1 MNGAIEELG
10 KIAEALV
17 YEQREE
23 EKRLAAVIEGKSLRI
38 RRSEGVTWSP
48 VTIEDQ
54 DFTFGGR
61 VRLMVKM
68 QHNAGLTGAFRTGSP
83 VSIYQA
89 NEAGAPQVPAEVRIG
104 IVRRANA
111 ASLEIILDGI
121 PLTAAET
128 HERWTLDAR
137 SDDRT
142 FQRMARATSHWINTD
157 DEGEQGLRDALLD
170 EGALPEAV
178 SHVRPQTALVGP
190 PPALNP
196 QQQAWFI
203 DALNEPVLSL
213 LHGPPGTGKTT
224 ALLAYVVEMVH
235 RKKRLLLTAPSNAAV
250 DLLVA
255 GCAERGISAVRM
267 GHPMRLS
274 DEVQRFG
281 LDMLVEADPEYK
293 QVRDLRKRAKKAWQ
307 IVDRFHRNFGSEQ
320 RSERAAARHDAKS
333 LQKEAFELERFIAE
347 RIIRQA
353 HVVCAT
359 LSGSAS
365 EALATEKFD
374 CVIIDESGQA
384 MLPAALIAMRKS
396 NRYILAGDPHQLP
409 PVIKSD
415 KARKMGL
422 DESALARFMRSK
434 SCAERITLLTE
445 QYRMHPDIMAPS
457 SEWFYEGRLQAA
469 PEMLLHALPDILRS
483 PWTFIDSAGCG
494 FDEEKEEGSASTF
507 NAAEAE
513 FVLQRTLEILQAC
526 PDFQVGVIAPYRA
539 QVAELMRQFDA
550 LGVQAGMRERVE
562 FATVDAFQGQERDAI
577 VISLTRSNSEGEV
590 GFLKEY
596 RRTNVAM
603 TRAKH
608 HLLMIG
614 DGATLG
620 SDSFYRQLIERAEE
634 SRAYF
639 SAWEWLYA
647 S

>member
-142 FQRMARATSHWINTD
+142 FQRMARAMSHWINTD

-190 PPALNP
+190 RPALNA

-255 GCAERGISAVRM
+255 GCAKRGISAVRM

-384 MLPAALIAMRKS
+384 MLPAALIPMRKS

-415 KARKMGL
+415 KARTMGL

-469 PEMLLHALPDILRS
+469 PEMLLHALPEILRC

-507 NAAEAE
+507 NGAEAE

-526 PDFQVGVIAPYRA
+526 PTFQVGVIAPYRA
-539 QVAELMRQFDA
+539 QVSELMRQFDA
-550 LGVQAGMRERVE
+550 LGVQADMRERVE

-577 VISLTRSNSEGEV
+577 VISFTRSNSEGEV

-620 SDSFYRQLIERAEE
+620 SDSFYHQLIERAEE
-634 SRAYF
+634 SQAYF
-639 SAWEWLYA
+639 SAWEWLYP

>member
-68 QHNAGLTGAFRTGSP
+68 QHNAGLSGAFRTGSP
-83 VSIYQA
+83 VSMYQA
-89 NEAGAPQVPAEVRIG
+89 NESGAPQVPAEVRIG
-104 IVRRANA
+104 IVRKANA
-111 ASLEIILDGI
+111 ASLEIILDGT
-121 PLTAAET
+121 PLAAAET

-142 FQRMARATSHWINTD
+142 FQRMARAMSHWINTD

-178 SHVRPQTALVGP
+178 SHAGPQTALVGP
-190 PPALNP
+190 PPALNA

-255 GCAERGISAVRM
+255 GCAKRGISAVRM

-384 MLPAALIAMRKS
+384 MLPAALIPMRKS

-415 KARKMGL
+415 KARTMGL

-469 PEMLLHALPDILRS
+469 PEMLLHALPEILRC

-507 NAAEAE
+507 NGAEAE

-526 PDFQVGVIAPYRA
+526 PTFQVGVIAPYRA
-539 QVAELMRQFDA
+539 QVSELMRQFDA
-550 LGVQAGMRERVE
+550 LGVQADMRERVE

-577 VISLTRSNSEGEV
+577 VISFTRSNSEGEV

>member
-190 PPALNP
+190 PPALNA

-255 GCAERGISAVRM
+255 GCAKRGISAVRM

>member
-1 MNGAIEELG
+1 MNGAIEQLGEL
-10 KIAEALV
+10 AEALV
-17 YEQREE
+17 DEQREE
-23 EKRLAAVIEGKSLRI
+23 EKRLAAVIEGKSLRL

-61 VRLMVKM
+61 VRLRVKM
-68 QHNAGLTGAFRTGSP
+68 QHNAGLSGAFRTGSP

-89 NEAGAPQVPAEVRIG
+89 NESGAPQVPAEVRIG
-104 IVRRANA
+104 IVRKANA
-111 ASLEIILDGI
+111 ASLEIILDGK

-142 FQRMARATSHWINTD
+142 FQRMARALSHWINTD
-157 DEGEQGLRDALLD
+157 DEGEQGIRNALLNN
-170 EGALPEAV
+170 EALPEV
-178 SHVRPQTALVGP
+178 VKHELPQTSLTGAP
-190 PPALNP
+190 SALNA
-196 QQQAWFI
+196 QQQAWFN

-347 RIIRQA
+347 RVIRQA

-384 MLPAALIAMRKS
+384 MLPAALIPMRKG

-409 PVIKSD
+409 PVVKSD

-526 PDFQVGVIAPYRA
+526 PAFQVGVIAPYRA

-550 LGVQAGMRERVE
+550 LGVEAGMRERVE

-620 SDSFYRQLIERAEE
+620 SDSFYHQLIERAEE

>member
-68 QHNAGLTGAFRTGSP
+68 QHNAGLSGAFRTGSP
-83 VSIYQA
+83 VSMYQA
-89 NEAGAPQVPAEVRIG
+89 NESGAPQVPAEVRIG
-104 IVRRANA
+104 IVRKANA
-111 ASLEIILDGI
+111 ASLEIILDGT
-121 PLTAAET
+121 PLAAAET

-142 FQRMARATSHWINTD
+142 FQRMARALSHWINTD

-190 PPALNP
+190 PPALNA

-255 GCAERGISAVRM
+255 GCAKRGISAVRM

-526 PDFQVGVIAPYRA
+526 PTFQVGVIAPYRA
-539 QVAELMRQFDA
+539 QVSELMRQFDA

>member
-61 VRLMVKM
+61 VRLRVKM

-142 FQRMARATSHWINTD
+142 FQRMARAMSHWINTD

-190 PPALNP
+190 PPALNA
-196 QQQAWFI
+196 QQQAWFT

-384 MLPAALIAMRKS
+384 MLPAALIPMRKS

-415 KARKMGL
+415 KARTMGL

-469 PEMLLHALPDILRS
+469 PEMLLHALPEILRC

-507 NAAEAE
+507 NGAEAE

-526 PDFQVGVIAPYRA
+526 PTFQVGVIAPYRA
-539 QVAELMRQFDA
+539 QVSELMRQFDA
-550 LGVQAGMRERVE
+550 LGVQADMRERVE

-577 VISLTRSNSEGEV
+577 VISFTRSNSEGEV

-620 SDSFYRQLIERAEE
+620 SDSFYHQLIERAEE
-634 SRAYF
+634 SQAYF
-639 SAWEWLYA
+639 SAWEWLYP

>member
-68 QHNAGLTGAFRTGSP
+68 QHNAGLSGAFRTGSP
-83 VSIYQA
+83 VSMYQA
-89 NEAGAPQVPAEVRIG
+89 NESGAPQVPAEVRIG
-104 IVRRANA
+104 IVRKANA
-111 ASLEIILDGI
+111 ASLEIILDGT
-121 PLTAAET
+121 PLAAAET

-142 FQRMARATSHWINTD
+142 FQRMARAMSHWINTD

-255 GCAERGISAVRM
+255 GCAKRGISAVRM

-526 PDFQVGVIAPYRA
+526 PGFQVGVIAPYRA
-539 QVAELMRQFDA
+539 QVSELMRQFDA

>member
-142 FQRMARATSHWINTD
+142 FQRMARAMSHWINTD
-157 DEGEQGLRDALLD
+157 DEGEQGIRNALLD
-170 EGALPEAV
+170 NGALPEAV
-178 SHVRPQTALVGP
+178 SHVRPQIALVGP
-190 PPALNP
+190 PPALNA
-196 QQQAWFI
+196 QQQAWFT

-255 GCAERGISAVRM
+255 GCAKRGISAVRM

-384 MLPAALIAMRKS
+384 MLPAALIPMRKS

-415 KARKMGL
+415 KARTMGL

-469 PEMLLHALPDILRS
+469 PEMLLHALPEILRC

-507 NAAEAE
+507 NGAEAE

-526 PDFQVGVIAPYRA
+526 PTFQVGVIAPYRA
-539 QVAELMRQFDA
+539 QVSELMRQFDA
-550 LGVQAGMRERVE
+550 LGVQADMRERVE

-577 VISLTRSNSEGEV
+577 VISFTRSNSEGEV

-620 SDSFYRQLIERAEE
+620 SDSFYHQLIERAEE
-634 SRAYF
+634 SQAYF
-639 SAWEWLYA
+639 SAWEWLYP

>member
-68 QHNAGLTGAFRTGSP
+68 QHNAGLSGAFRTGSP
-83 VSIYQA
+83 VSMYQA
-89 NEAGAPQVPAEVRIG
+89 NESGAPQVPAEVRIG
-104 IVRRANA
+104 IVRKANA
-111 ASLEIILDGI
+111 ASLEIILDGT
-121 PLTAAET
+121 PLAAAET

-142 FQRMARATSHWINTD
+142 FQRMARAMSHWINTD

-178 SHVRPQTALVGP
+178 SHAGPQTALVGP
-190 PPALNP
+190 PPALNA

>member
-1 MNGAIEELG
+1 MNGAIEQLGEL
-10 KIAEALV
+10 AEALV
-17 YEQREE
+17 DEQREE
-23 EKRLAAVIEGKSLRI
+23 EKRLAAVIEGKSLRL

-48 VTIEDQ
+48 VTIVDQ

-68 QHNAGLTGAFRTGSP
+68 QHNAGLSGAFRTGSP

-89 NEAGAPQVPAEVRIG
+89 NESGAPQVPAEVRIG
-104 IVRRANA
+104 IVRKANA
-111 ASLEIILDGI
+111 ASLEIILDGK

-142 FQRMARATSHWINTD
+142 FQRMARALSHWINTD
-157 DEGEQGLRDALLD
+157 DEGEQGIRNALLNN
-170 EGALPEAV
+170 EALPEV
-178 SHVRPQTALVGP
+178 VKHELPQTSLTGAPSV
-190 PPALNP
+190 LNA
-196 QQQAWFI
+196 QQQAWFT

-347 RIIRQA
+347 RVIRQA

-384 MLPAALIAMRKS
+384 MLPAALIPMRKS

-415 KARKMGL
+415 KTRKMGL

-526 PDFQVGVIAPYRA
+526 PAFQVGVIAPYRA

-550 LGVQAGMRERVE
+550 LGVEAGMRERVE

-620 SDSFYRQLIERAEE
+620 SDSFYHQLIERAEE

>member
-1 MNGAIEELG
+1 MNGAIEQLGEL
-10 KIAEALV
+10 AEALV
-17 YEQREE
+17 NEQREE
-23 EKRLAAVIEGKSLRI
+23 EKRLAAVIEGKSLRV

-68 QHNAGLTGAFRTGSP
+68 QHNAGLSGAFRTGSP

-89 NEAGAPQVPAEVRIG
+89 NESGAPQVPAEVRIG
-104 IVRRANA
+104 IVRKANT
-111 ASLEIILDGI
+111 ASLEIILDGK

-142 FQRMARATSHWINTD
+142 FQRMARALSHWINTV
-157 DEGEQGLRDALLD
+157 DEGEQGIRNALLD
-170 EGALPEAV
+170 SGALPEV
-178 SHVRPQTALVGP
+178 VKHELPQTSLTGP
-190 PPALNP
+190 SPALNA
-196 QQQAWFI
+196 QQLAWFT

-255 GCAERGISAVRM
+255 GCAELGISAVRM

-281 LDMLVEADPEYK
+281 LDMLVETDPEYK
-293 QVRDLRKRAKKAWQ
+293 QVRDLRKRAKQAWQ

-347 RIIRQA
+347 RVIRQA

-384 MLPAALIAMRKS
+384 MLPAALIPMRKS
-396 NRYILAGDPHQLP
+396 NRYILAGDPFQLP

-415 KARKMGL
+415 EARKMGL

-434 SCAERITLLTE
+434 SCAQRITLLTE

-526 PDFQVGVIAPYRA
+526 PAFQVGVIAPYRA

-550 LGVQAGMRERVE
+550 LEVQAGMRERVE

-620 SDSFYRQLIERAEE
+620 SDSFYHQLIERAEE

>member
-142 FQRMARATSHWINTD
+142 FQRMARAMSHWINTD

-178 SHVRPQTALVGP
+178 SHAGPQTALVGP
-190 PPALNP
+190 PPALNA

-255 GCAERGISAVRM
+255 GCAKRGISAVRM

>member
-89 NEAGAPQVPAEVRIG
+89 NESGAPQVPAEVRIG
-104 IVRRANA
+104 IVRKANA
-111 ASLEIILDGI
+111 ASLEIILDGT
-121 PLTAAET
+121 PLAAAET

-142 FQRMARATSHWINTD
+142 FQRMARAMSHWINTD

-178 SHVRPQTALVGP
+178 SHAGPQTALVGP
-190 PPALNP
+190 PPALNA

-255 GCAERGISAVRM
+255 GCAKRGISAVRM

-384 MLPAALIAMRKS
+384 MLPAALIPMRKS

-415 KARKMGL
+415 KARTMGL

-469 PEMLLHALPDILRS
+469 PEMLLHALPEILRC

-507 NAAEAE
+507 NGAEAE

-526 PDFQVGVIAPYRA
+526 PTFQVGVIAPYRA
-539 QVAELMRQFDA
+539 QVSELMRQFDA
-550 LGVQAGMRERVE
+550 LGVQADMRERVE

-577 VISLTRSNSEGEV
+577 VISFTRSNSEGEV

-620 SDSFYRQLIERAEE
+620 SDSFYHQLIERAEE
-634 SRAYF
+634 SQAYF
-639 SAWEWLYA
+639 SAWEWLYP

>member
-1 MNGAIEELG
+1 MNGAIEQLGEL
-10 KIAEALV
+10 AEALV
-17 YEQREE
+17 NEQREE
-23 EKRLAAVIEGKSLRI
+23 EKRLAAVIEGKSLRV

-48 VTIEDQ
+48 VSIEDQ

-68 QHNAGLTGAFRTGSP
+68 QHNAGLSGAFRTGSP
-83 VSIYQA
+83 VSMYQA
-89 NEAGAPQVPAEVRIG
+89 NESGAPQVPAEVRIG
-104 IVRRANA
+104 IVRKANA
-111 ASLEIILDGI
+111 ASLEIILDGT
-121 PLTAAET
+121 PLAAAET

-142 FQRMARATSHWINTD
+142 FQRMARAMSHWINTD

-178 SHVRPQTALVGP
+178 SHAGPQTALVGP

-255 GCAERGISAVRM
+255 GCAKRGISAVRM

-457 SEWFYEGRLQAA
+457 SEWFYEGRLQAS

>member
-1 MNGAIEELG
+1 MNGAIEQLGEL
-10 KIAEALV
+10 AEALV
-17 YEQREE
+17 NEQREE
-23 EKRLAAVIEGKSLRI
+23 EKRLAAVIEGKSLRV

-48 VTIEDQ
+48 VSIEDQ

-68 QHNAGLTGAFRTGSP
+68 QHNAGLSGAFRTGSP
-83 VSIYQA
+83 VSMYQA
-89 NEAGAPQVPAEVRIG
+89 NESGAPQVPAEVRIG
-104 IVRRANA
+104 IVRKANA
-111 ASLEIILDGI
+111 ASLEIILDGT
-121 PLTAAET
+121 PLAAAET

-142 FQRMARATSHWINTD
+142 FQRMARALSHWINTD

-178 SHVRPQTALVGP
+178 SHAGPQTALVGP
-190 PPALNP
+190 PPALNA

-255 GCAERGISAVRM
+255 GCAKRGISAVRM

-384 MLPAALIAMRKS
+384 MLPAALIPMRKS

-415 KARKMGL
+415 KARTMGL

>member
-1 MNGAIEELG
+1 MNGAIEQLGEL
-10 KIAEALV
+10 AEALV
-17 YEQREE
+17 NEQREE
-23 EKRLAAVIEGKSLRI
+23 EKRLAAVIEGKSLRV

-48 VTIEDQ
+48 VSIEDQ

-68 QHNAGLTGAFRTGSP
+68 QHNAGLSGAFRTGSP
-83 VSIYQA
+83 VSMYQA
-89 NEAGAPQVPAEVRIG
+89 NESGAPQVPAEVRIG
-104 IVRRANA
+104 IVRKANA
-111 ASLEIILDGI
+111 ASLEIILDGT

-142 FQRMARATSHWINTD
+142 FQRMARALSHWINTD
-157 DEGEQGLRDALLD
+157 DEGEQGIRNGLLD
-170 EGALPEAV
+170 NGALPEV
-178 SHVRPQTALVGP
+178 VKHELPQTSLTGP
-190 PPALNP
+190 PSAINA
-196 QQQAWFI
+196 QQQAWLT

-539 QVAELMRQFDA
+539 QVAELMRQFEA

>member
-142 FQRMARATSHWINTD
+142 FQRMARAMSHWINAD

-190 PPALNP
+190 PPALNA

-384 MLPAALIAMRKS
+384 MLPAALIPMRKS

-415 KARKMGL
+415 KARTMGL

-457 SEWFYEGRLQAA
+457 SEWFYDGRLQAA
-469 PEMLLHALPDILRS
+469 PEMLLHALPEILRC

-507 NAAEAE
+507 NGAEAE

-526 PDFQVGVIAPYRA
+526 PTFQVGVIAPYRA
-539 QVAELMRQFDA
+539 QVSELMRQFDA
-550 LGVQAGMRERVE
+550 LGVQADMRERVE

-577 VISLTRSNSEGEV
+577 VISFTRSNSEGEV

-620 SDSFYRQLIERAEE
+620 SDSFYHQLIERAEE
-634 SRAYF
+634 SQAYF
-639 SAWEWLYA
+639 SAWEWLYP

>member
-639 SAWEWLYA
+639 SAWEWLYP

>member
-68 QHNAGLTGAFRTGSP
+68 QHNAGLSGAFRTGSP
-83 VSIYQA
+83 VSMYQA
-89 NEAGAPQVPAEVRIG
+89 NESGAPQVPAEVRIG
-104 IVRRANA
+104 IVRKANA
-111 ASLEIILDGI
+111 ASLEIILDGT
-121 PLTAAET
+121 PLAAAET

-142 FQRMARATSHWINTD
+142 FQRMARAMSHWINTD

-178 SHVRPQTALVGP
+178 SHAGPQTALVGP
-190 PPALNP
+190 PPALNA

-255 GCAERGISAVRM
+255 GCAKRGISAVRM

-384 MLPAALIAMRKS
+384 MLPAALIPMRKS

-415 KARKMGL
+415 KARTMGL

-526 PDFQVGVIAPYRA
+526 PTFQVGVIAPYRA
-539 QVAELMRQFDA
+539 QVSELMRQFDA

>member
-1 MNGAIEELG
+1 MNGAIEQLGEL
-10 KIAEALV
+10 AEALV
-17 YEQREE
+17 DEQREE
-23 EKRLAAVIEGKSLRI
+23 EKRLAAVIEGKSLRL

-68 QHNAGLTGAFRTGSP
+68 QHNAGLSGAFRTGSP

-89 NEAGAPQVPAEVRIG
+89 NESGAPQVLAEVRIG
-104 IVRRANA
+104 IVRKANA
-111 ASLEIILDGI
+111 ASLEIILDGK

-142 FQRMARATSHWINTD
+142 FQRMARALSHWINTD
-157 DEGEQGLRDALLD
+157 DEGEQGIRNALLD
-170 EGALPEAV
+170 NEALPEV
-178 SHVRPQTALVGP
+178 VKHELPQTSLTGAPSV
-190 PPALNP
+190 LNA
-196 QQQAWFI
+196 QQQAWFT

-347 RIIRQA
+347 RVIRQA

-384 MLPAALIAMRKS
+384 MLPAALIPMRKS

-526 PDFQVGVIAPYRA
+526 PAFQVGVIAPYRA

-550 LGVQAGMRERVE
+550 LGVEAGMRERVE

-620 SDSFYRQLIERAEE
+620 SDSFYHQLIESAEE

>member
-1 MNGAIEELG
+1 MNGAIEQLGEL
-10 KIAEALV
+10 AEALV
-17 YEQREE
+17 NEQREE
-23 EKRLAAVIEGKSLRI
+23 EKRLAAVIEGKSLRV

-48 VTIEDQ
+48 VSIEDQ

-68 QHNAGLTGAFRTGSP
+68 QHNAGLSGAFRTGSP
-83 VSIYQA
+83 VSMYQA
-89 NEAGAPQVPAEVRIG
+89 NESGAPQVPAEVRIG
-104 IVRRANA
+104 IVRKANA
-111 ASLEIILDGI
+111 ASLEIILDGT
-121 PLTAAET
+121 PLAAAET

-142 FQRMARATSHWINTD
+142 FQRMARALSHWINTD

-178 SHVRPQTALVGP
+178 SHAGPQTALVGP
-190 PPALNP
+190 PPALNA

>member
-68 QHNAGLTGAFRTGSP
+68 QHNAGLSGAFRTGSP
-83 VSIYQA
+83 VSMYQA
-89 NEAGAPQVPAEVRIG
+89 NESGAPQVPAEVRIG
-104 IVRRANA
+104 IVRKANA
-111 ASLEIILDGI
+111 ASLEIILDGT
-121 PLTAAET
+121 PLAAAET

-142 FQRMARATSHWINTD
+142 FQRMARALSHWINTD

-190 PPALNP
+190 PPALNA

-539 QVAELMRQFDA
+539 QVSELMRQFDA

>member
-68 QHNAGLTGAFRTGSP
+68 QHNAGLSGAFRTGSP
-83 VSIYQA
+83 VSMYQA
-89 NEAGAPQVPAEVRIG
+89 NESGAPQVPAEVRIG
-104 IVRRANA
+104 IVRKANA
-111 ASLEIILDGI
+111 ASLEIILDGT
-121 PLTAAET
+121 PLAAAET

-142 FQRMARATSHWINTD
+142 FQRMARALSHWINTD

-190 PPALNP
+190 PPALNA

>member
-1 MNGAIEELG
+1 MNGAIEQLGEL
-10 KIAEALV
+10 AEALV
-17 YEQREE
+17 NEQREE
-23 EKRLAAVIEGKSLRI
+23 EKRLAAVIEGKSLRV

-48 VTIEDQ
+48 VSIEDQ

-68 QHNAGLTGAFRTGSP
+68 QHNAGLSGAFRTGSP

-89 NEAGAPQVPAEVRIG
+89 NESGAPQVPAEVRIG
-104 IVRRANA
+104 IVRKANA
-111 ASLEIILDGI
+111 ASLEIILDGT

-128 HERWTLDAR
+128 HERWTLDGR

-142 FQRMARATSHWINTD
+142 FQRMARALSHWINTD
-157 DEGEQGLRDALLD
+157 DEGEQGIRNGLLD
-170 EGALPEAV
+170 NGALPEV
-178 SHVRPQTALVGP
+178 VKHELPQTSLTGP
-190 PPALNP
+190 PSAINA
-196 QQQAWFI
+196 QQQAWLT

-281 LDMLVEADPEYK
+281 LDMLVEEDPEYK

-353 HVVCAT
+353 YVVCAT

-396 NRYILAGDPHQLP
+396 NRYILAGDPFQLP

-434 SCAERITLLTE
+434 SCAQRITLLTE

-526 PDFQVGVIAPYRA
+526 PAFQVGVIAPYRA

-550 LGVQAGMRERVE
+550 LEVQAGMRERVE

-620 SDSFYRQLIERAEE
+620 SDSFYHQLIERAEE

>member
-1 MNGAIEELG
+1 MNGASEQLGEL
-10 KIAEALV
+10 AEALV
-17 YEQREE
+17 NEQREE
-23 EKRLAAVIEGKSLRI
+23 EKRLAAVIEGKSLRV

-48 VTIEDQ
+48 VSIEDQ

-68 QHNAGLTGAFRTGSP
+68 QHNAGLSGAFRTGSP

-89 NEAGAPQVPAEVRIG
+89 NESGASQVPAEVRIG
-104 IVRRANA
+104 IVRKANA
-111 ASLEIILDGI
+111 ASLEIILDGT

-142 FQRMARATSHWINTD
+142 FQRMARALSHWINTD
-157 DEGEQGLRDALLD
+157 DEGEQGIRNGLLD
-170 EGALPEAV
+170 NGALPEV
-178 SHVRPQTALVGP
+178 VKHELPQTSLTGP
-190 PPALNP
+190 PSAINA
-196 QQQAWFI
+196 QQQAWLT

-384 MLPAALIAMRKS
+384 MLPAALIVMRKS

-507 NAAEAE
+507 NGAEAE

-526 PDFQVGVIAPYRA
+526 PTFQVGVIAPYRA
-539 QVAELMRQFDA
+539 QVSELMRQFDA
-550 LGVQAGMRERVE
+550 LGVQADMRERVE

-577 VISLTRSNSEGEV
+577 VISFTRSNLEGEV

>member
-1 MNGAIEELG
+1 MNGAIEQLGEL
-10 KIAEALV
+10 AEALV
-17 YEQREE
+17 DEQREE
-23 EKRLAAVIEGKSLRI
+23 EKRLAAVIEGKSLRL

-68 QHNAGLTGAFRTGSP
+68 QHNAGLSGAFRTGSP

-89 NEAGAPQVPAEVRIG
+89 NESGAPQVPAEVRIG
-104 IVRRANA
+104 IVRKANA
-111 ASLEIILDGI
+111 ASLEIILDGK

-142 FQRMARATSHWINTD
+142 FQRMARALSHWINTD
-157 DEGEQGLRDALLD
+157 DEGEQGIRNALLD
-170 EGALPEAV
+170 NEALPEV
-178 SHVRPQTALVGP
+178 VKHELPQTSLTGAPSV
-190 PPALNP
+190 LNA
-196 QQQAWFI
+196 QQQAWFT

-347 RIIRQA
+347 RVIRQA

-384 MLPAALIAMRKS
+384 MLPAALIPMRKS

-526 PDFQVGVIAPYRA
+526 PAFQVGVIAPYRA

-550 LGVQAGMRERVE
+550 LGVEAGMRERVE

-620 SDSFYRQLIERAEE
+620 SDSFYHQLIESAEE

>member
-142 FQRMARATSHWINTD
+142 FQRMARAMSHWINTD

-178 SHVRPQTALVGP
+178 SHVRPQIALVGP
-190 PPALNP
+190 PPALNA
-196 QQQAWFI
+196 QQQAWFT

-255 GCAERGISAVRM
+255 GCAKRGISAVRM

-293 QVRDLRKRAKKAWQ
+293 QVRDLRKRAKKCWQ

-384 MLPAALIAMRKS
+384 MLPAALIPMRKS

-415 KARKMGL
+415 KARTMGL

-469 PEMLLHALPDILRS
+469 PEMLLHALPEILRC

-507 NAAEAE
+507 NGAEAE

-526 PDFQVGVIAPYRA
+526 PTFQVGVIAPYRA
-539 QVAELMRQFDA
+539 QVSELMRQFDA
-550 LGVQAGMRERVE
+550 LGVQADMRERVE

-577 VISLTRSNSEGEV
+577 VISFTRSNSEGEV

-620 SDSFYRQLIERAEE
+620 SDSFYHQLIERAEE
-634 SRAYF
+634 SQAYF
-639 SAWEWLYA
+639 SAWEWLYP

>member
-1 MNGAIEELG
+1 M
-10 KIAEALV
+10 
-17 YEQREE
+17 
-23 EKRLAAVIEGKSLRI
+23 
-38 RRSEGVTWSP
+38 
-48 VTIEDQ
+48 
-54 DFTFGGR
+54 
-61 VRLMVKM
+61 
-68 QHNAGLTGAFRTGSP
+68 
-83 VSIYQA
+83 
-89 NEAGAPQVPAEVRIG
+89 
-104 IVRRANA
+104 
-111 ASLEIILDGI
+111 DGI

-142 FQRMARATSHWINTD
+142 FQRMARALSHWINTD

-178 SHVRPQTALVGP
+178 SHVRPQIALVGP
-190 PPALNP
+190 PPALNA
-196 QQQAWFI
+196 QQQAWFT

-255 GCAERGISAVRM
+255 GCAKRGISAVRM

-384 MLPAALIAMRKS
+384 MLPAALIPMRKS

-415 KARKMGL
+415 KARTMGL

-469 PEMLLHALPDILRS
+469 PEMLLHALPEILRC

-507 NAAEAE
+507 NGAEAE

-526 PDFQVGVIAPYRA
+526 PTFQVGVIAPYRA
-539 QVAELMRQFDA
+539 QVSELMRQFDA
-550 LGVQAGMRERVE
+550 LGVQADMRERVE

-577 VISLTRSNSEGEV
+577 VISFTRSNSEGEV

-620 SDSFYRQLIERAEE
+620 SDSFYHQLIERAEE
-634 SRAYF
+634 SQAYF
-639 SAWEWLYA
+639 SAWEWLYP

>member
-1 MNGAIEELG
+1 MNGAIEQLGEL
-10 KIAEALV
+10 AEALV
-17 YEQREE
+17 NEQREE
-23 EKRLAAVIEGKSLRI
+23 EKRLAAVIEGKSLRV

-48 VTIEDQ
+48 VSIEDQ

-68 QHNAGLTGAFRTGSP
+68 QHNAGLSGAFRTGSP
-83 VSIYQA
+83 VSMYQA
-89 NEAGAPQVPAEVRIG
+89 NESGAPQVPAEVRIG
-104 IVRRANA
+104 IVRKANA
-111 ASLEIILDGI
+111 ASLEIILDGT
-121 PLTAAET
+121 PLAAAET

-142 FQRMARATSHWINTD
+142 FQRMARALSHWINTD
-157 DEGEQGLRDALLD
+157 DEGEQGIRNALLD
-170 EGALPEAV
+170 NGALPEV
-178 SHVRPQTALVGP
+178 VKHELPQTSLTGP
-190 PPALNP
+190 PSAINA
-196 QQQAWFI
+196 QQQAWLT

-224 ALLAYVVEMVH
+224 ALLAYVFEMVH

>member
-1 MNGAIEELG
+1 MNGAIEQLGEL
-10 KIAEALV
+10 AEALV
-17 YEQREE
+17 DEQREE
-23 EKRLAAVIEGKSLRI
+23 EKRLAAVIEGKSLRV

-48 VTIEDQ
+48 VTIVDQ

-61 VRLMVKM
+61 VRLRVKM
-68 QHNAGLTGAFRTGSP
+68 QHNAGLSGAFRTGSP

-89 NEAGAPQVPAEVRIG
+89 NESGAPQVPAEVRIG
-104 IVRRANA
+104 IVRKANA
-111 ASLEIILDGI
+111 ASLEIILDGK

-142 FQRMARATSHWINTD
+142 FQRMARALSHWINTD
-157 DEGEQGLRDALLD
+157 DEGEQGIRNALLNN
-170 EGALPEAV
+170 EALPEV
-178 SHVRPQTALVGP
+178 VKHELPQTSLTGAPSV
-190 PPALNP
+190 LNA
-196 QQQAWFI
+196 QQQAWFT

-347 RIIRQA
+347 RVIRQA

-384 MLPAALIAMRKS
+384 MLPAALIPMRKS

-415 KARKMGL
+415 KTRKMGL

-526 PDFQVGVIAPYRA
+526 PAFQVGVIAPYRA

-550 LGVQAGMRERVE
+550 LGVEAGMRERVE

-620 SDSFYRQLIERAEE
+620 SDSFYHQLIERAEE

>member
-1 MNGAIEELG
+1 MNGAIEQLGEL
-10 KIAEALV
+10 AEALV
-17 YEQREE
+17 NEQREE

-38 RRSEGVTWSP
+38 RRREGVTWSP

-68 QHNAGLTGAFRTGSP
+68 QHNAGLSGAFRTGSP
-83 VSIYQA
+83 VSMYQA
-89 NEAGAPQVPAEVRIG
+89 NESGAPQVPAEVRIG
-104 IVRRANA
+104 IVRKANA
-111 ASLEIILDGI
+111 ASLEIILDGT
-121 PLTAAET
+121 PLAAAET

-178 SHVRPQTALVGP
+178 SHAGPQTALVGP
-190 PPALNP
+190 PPALNA

-255 GCAERGISAVRM
+255 GCAKRGISAVRM

-415 KARKMGL
+415 KARTMGL